1 MQDNM
6 IILNCK
12 YLKFLAC
19 TSRCF
24 VIGLVDSFCV
34 APMSHSFQYCFNSVF
49 ALYSLALND
58 IHCIAKNKKKCIVVL
73 CNFKLFADLLYC
85 DFKVYVS
92 QQSAYRCAAPCIE
105 RIKKIFGGLPFNCT
119 YIPSPLTKHLF
130 CKSYILNVVCLF
142 HFQKTRV

>member
-34 APMSHSFQYCFNSVF
+34 APMSRSFQYCFNSVF
-49 ALYSLALND
+49 ALYSLALNG
-58 IHCIAKNKKKCIVVL
+58 IHCIAKNKKNALWFYVILNFLPTYYIVT
-73 CNFKLFADLLYC
+73 
-85 DFKVYVS
+85 FKVYVS
-92 QQSAYRCAAPCIE
+92 QQSACRCAAPCIE

-119 YIPSPLTKHLF
+119 GIQSPLTKHLF